1 MSPDEFRQALLDR
14 GFHFCEKKSLF
25 IGPYN
30 VQADGLWA
38 YDQRRGK
45 NAARVEELARLDEML
60 RAKRGLPRPQSSG
73 GPGAGLF
80 SGT

>member
-1 MSPDEFRQALLDR
+1 MTKDEFRQALTER
-14 GFHFCEKKSLF
+14 GFHFHEKKSIF

-30 VQADGLWA
+30 VQVDGLWA

-45 NAARVEELARLDEML
+45 DSARVEELARIDEIL
-60 RAKRGLPRPQSSG
+60 RDKRGLPRPGSSG

>member
-1 MSPDEFRQALLDR
+1 MPPDAFREALTER

-30 VQADGLWA
+30 VHVDGLWA

-45 NAARVEELARLDEML
+45 DTARVEELARVDEIL
-60 RAKRGLPRPQSSG
+60 RAKRGLPREQSSG

-80 SGT
+80 SFT